1 MGNFDG
7 HAGQAWSRVCFIKAL
22 WLARRF
28 QRQTSWFMFLFSGS
42 SENLGSVEKW
52 WLQGL
57 GWSLGKDALT
67 FFLLLPIS
75 FSKYI
80 CQNCK
85 YLLAAKINTLL
96 KVWPV
101 YYTVCDYL
109 SQIKSEVWNVSFLY
123 LSCTSK
129 CRLVPIDTLV
139 WLLSGLS
146 LSGQSGVFFAQG
158 DCFRGRLES
167 KRVLPTLFLDPPT
180 HPPGSIWTW
189 IGIELTWISLRILKS
204 YN

>member
-1 MGNFDG
+1 MT
-7 HAGQAWSRVCFIKAL
+7 GQAISKANFMIHVFVFRFERESWLSWKVVASGTGMKSWQGCFDI
-22 WLARRF
+22 
-28 QRQTSWFMFLFSGS
+28 FSS
-42 SENLGSVEKW
+42 SFN
-52 WLQGL
+52 
-57 GWSLGKDALT
+57 
-67 FFLLLPIS
+67 FFLQIYLSKLQIS
-75 FSKYI
+75 FG
-80 CQNCK
+80 CQDKSLTKGVAC
-85 YLLAAKINTLL
+85 LLYS
-96 KVWPV
+96 VWLPV
-101 YYTVCDYL
+101 YYTVCDCL

-146 LSGQSGVFFAQG
+146 LSGQSGTFFAQG

-204 YN
+204 YI